1 MIENFLEIT
10 KEGEAISPEWRNN
23 NFGSNFKMRLIIGSL
38 WEFNG
43 ERIEKKYSYSN
54 TLTLVNDFSGVIAIE
69 RVNPDSSA
77 PNTLVF
83 FEPDGSERFR
93 IIPPIVSEWSN
104 PEKAH
109 FYYVQFLKNGECEC
123 VFDDGHDEYRSRLSL
138 VNGEVS
144 DLRKTRV

>member
-1 MIENFLEIT
+1 MGVHRENNRE
-10 KEGEAISPEWRNN
+10 
-23 NFGSNFKMRLIIGSL
+23 
-38 WEFNG
+38 
-43 ERIEKKYSYSN
+43 KYSYSN
-54 TLTLVNDFSGVIAIE
+54 SLTPANDFSGVIAIE
-69 RVNPDSSA
+69 RINPNSSA

-109 FYYVQFLKNGECEC
+109 FYYVQFLKSGECEY